1 MSQIGVQKFSRKQ
14 QLALTALLSGMSQAE
29 AAEAAEVSLRT
40 CQRWIASP
48 EFSQALGDSIGSAVA
63 LAVARLAAL
72 SDAAINVLNETLQ
85 SKEATI
91 SQRLR
96 ASNFALLHLIKLGEM
111 SQVITRIE
119 ALESRLNGL
128 ESPLSNDNNG
138 AYINSHESA

>member
-1 MSQIGVQKFSRKQ
+1 MSRNDVQNFSQKQ
-14 QLALTALLSGMSQAE
+14 QKALIALLSGASQAE
-29 AAEAAEVSLRT
+29 AAKVAKVSLRT
-40 CQRWIASP
+40 LQRWIAS
-48 EFSQALGDSIGSAVA
+48 EDFSQALNDSVGSAVA

-72 SDAAINVLNETLQ
+72 SDSAINVLNEILH

-128 ESPLSNDNNG
+128 ESPLSNDSKAG
-138 AYINSHESA
+138 